1 MKNRQVPELSLLSYV
16 NGTNNDKTKFVNDL
30 FTGLKDYGFIILKD
44 HIVDQKLCDNAYEM
58 VHEFFSLPEATKLK
72 YVSADGA
79 GQRGYTG
86 FGKEHAKDSKYA
98 DLKEFWH
105 VGREIPAG
113 HKFEKYYP
121 ANIWPTEIK
130 DFQSTMTKLYN
141 SLDQTSVVI
150 LTAIGQALDCP
161 ETYFKDMVT
170 YGNSIL
176 RPIHYPPIPAHMD
189 QNCVRSAA
197 HEDVNLITILMG
209 ATASGLQLLDRDGSW
224 LDVATKPGQLIVDT
238 GDMMCVLTNDV
249 LPATTHRVINPSDK
263 TSNRYSMPFFVHPN
277 PEVDLKPVPSTIGT
291 GAKYQPINSHEFLMN
306 RLREIGLMK

>member
-1 MKNRQVPELSLLSYV
+1 MSNRQVPELSLLSYV

-30 FTGLKDYGFIILKD
+30 FSGFKDYGFIILKD
-44 HIVDQKLCDNAYEM
+44 HIVDSSLCDRAYEM
-58 VHEFFSLPEATKLK
+58 VHEFFSLPETTKLK

-86 FGKEHAKDSKYA
+86 FGKEHAKNSQYA

-105 VGREIPAG
+105 VGRELPAG
-113 HKFEKYYP
+113 HKFEQYYP
-121 ANIWPTEIK
+121 ANIWPSEIK

-141 SLDQTSVVI
+141 GLDQTSVVI
-150 LTAIGQALDCP
+150 LTAVGQALDCP
-161 ETYFKDMVT
+161 ENYFKDMVT

-176 RPIHYPPIPAHMD
+176 RPIHYPPIPSNVD

-209 ATASGLQLLDRDGSW
+209 ATASGLQLLDRDGTW
-224 LDVATKPGQLIVDT
+224 LDVSTKPGQLIVDT

-249 LPATTHRVINPSDK
+249 LPATTHRVVNPQNK

-277 PEVDLKPVPSTIGT
+277 PEVDLKPVPSTIGN
-291 GAKYQPINSHEFLMN
+291 GAKYQPINSHEFLMK
-306 RLREIGLMK
+306 RLKEIGLMK